1 MTGILAYGLPLR
13 LFRVHTHHRGL
24 EREGTIM
31 SKTALIVIAEG
42 VEEIEAITPGDVL
55 NRAGVNVTY
64 ASVGTLTPLGGHGIP
79 LRAEMLVDEVGG
91 ILFDCLIIPGG
102 AKGVENLHASQEVE
116 RLVRAHWE
124 GGKLVA
130 AICAAPA
137 IVLAP
142 LGILSG
148 KHATCYP
155 GLERRFHHDVKHCD
169 ARVCVDGRLI
179 TSQGPGTALE
189 FGLRLAELLTGASNA
204 LKVGHAMVMANM

>member
-1 MTGILAYGLPLR
+1 
-13 LFRVHTHHRGL
+13 
-24 EREGTIM
+24 M
-31 SKTALIVIAEG
+31 SRTALIVIAEG
-42 VEEIEAITPGDVL
+42 TEEIEAITPGDVL

-64 ASVGTLTPLGGHGIP
+64 AAVGTLNPVGGHGIP
-79 LRAEMLVDEVGG
+79 LRAEMLVEDVGG

-102 AKGVENLHASQEVE
+102 GKGVENLHLSEAVTQ
-116 RLVRAHWE
+116 LIRAHWE

-155 GLERRFHHDVKHCD
+155 GLERRFHHDVKHCNS
-169 ARVCVDGRLI
+169 RVCVDGHLI
-179 TSQGPGTALE
+179 TSQGPGTAME

-204 LKVGHAMVMANM
+204 LKVGHAMVLATI